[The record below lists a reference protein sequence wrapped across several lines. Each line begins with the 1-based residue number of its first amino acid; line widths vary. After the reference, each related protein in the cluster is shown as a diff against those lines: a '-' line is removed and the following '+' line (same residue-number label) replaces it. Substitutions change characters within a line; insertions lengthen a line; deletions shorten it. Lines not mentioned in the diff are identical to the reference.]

1 MNNNYIID
9 FERLNQLT
17 THNND
22 SPNNSTLGPYMYGIT
37 RKILIQ

>member
-17 THNND
+17 THTND
-22 SPNNSTLGPYMYGIT
+22 NHNNNSIT
-37 RKILIQ
+37 GLLICTVSHVR

>member
-17 THNND
+17 THTNDNHNNNITGH
-22 SPNNSTLGPYMYGIT
+22 SYMYSIT
-37 RKILIQ
+37 R